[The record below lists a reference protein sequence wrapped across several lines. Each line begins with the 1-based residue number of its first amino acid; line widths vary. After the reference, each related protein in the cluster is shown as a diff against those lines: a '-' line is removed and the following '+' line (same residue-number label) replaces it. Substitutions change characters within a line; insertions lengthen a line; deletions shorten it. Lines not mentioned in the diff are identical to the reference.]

1 MDIAKIR
8 KKAKEQGAEKRPD
21 TPPVP
26 MPPEPEVGAS
36 PEGGATEVPE
46 PREAEEREE
55 APAYAEDTDAAYAGP
70 EGEESGEGYGQVEL
84 LTFRLGSEEF
94 AFRVEDVEEI
104 VRMQNIT
111 MVPTMPSYMA
121 GITSLRG
128 KIIPVIDLKSRLN
141 LGRLSQGVADE
152 GVSGGKAAAGKILI
166 VDGQRGFIG
175 AIDDRVIG
183 VVRLSQQELLDPPA
197 HLTEAEKKYIE
208 GIVILD
214 KRFISVV
221 RPEDTMEIAIG

>member
-8 KKAKEQGAEKRPD
+8 KKAKEQGAEKPPE
-21 TPPVP
+21 TPCAPVA
-26 MPPEPEVGAS
+26 PEPEAEGVAAEIPEPRSVAEREETSAGTREEEPADEG
-36 PEGGATEVPE
+36 PEGGVS
-46 PREAEEREE
+46 AE
-55 APAYAEDTDAAYAGP
+55 
-70 EGEESGEGYGQVEL
+70 SLGQVEL

-94 AFRVEDVEEI
+94 AFRVKDVEEI

-111 MVPTMPSYMA
+111 MVPTMPPYVA

-128 KIIPVIDLKSRLN
+128 KIIPVIDLKARLN
-141 LGRLSQGVADE
+141 LRRMSPGVEEE
-152 GVSGGKAAAGKILI
+152 GPAGKKRSEGKILI

-175 AIDDRVIG
+175 AIVDRVIG
-183 VVRLSQQELLDPPA
+183 VVRLSHQEVLEPPA

-208 GIVILD
+208 GIVIRE

-221 RPEDTMEIAIG
+221 RPEDTMDMEMG

>member
-36 PEGGATEVPE
+36 AEGGATEVPE

-55 APAYAEDTDAAYAGP
+55 APAGTEETDAAYGGP
-70 EGEESGEGYGQVEL
+70 ESGESGEAHGQVEL

-94 AFRVEDVEEI
+94 AFRVEAVEEI

-111 MVPTMPSYMA
+111 MVPTMPPYMA

-141 LGRLSQGVADE
+141 LGKLSQEAGEEDRT
-152 GVSGGKAAAGKILI
+152 GKKEAARKILI

-175 AIDDRVIG
+175 AIVDRVIG
-183 VVRLSQQELLDPPA
+183 VIRLSQQELLDPPA

-221 RPEDTMEIAIG
+221 RPEDTMEIAAG

>member
-141 LGRLSQGVADE
+141 LGKLSPGVEERDT
-152 GVSGGKAAAGKILI
+152 GKTRDAGKILI

-175 AIDDRVIG
+175 AIVDRVIG